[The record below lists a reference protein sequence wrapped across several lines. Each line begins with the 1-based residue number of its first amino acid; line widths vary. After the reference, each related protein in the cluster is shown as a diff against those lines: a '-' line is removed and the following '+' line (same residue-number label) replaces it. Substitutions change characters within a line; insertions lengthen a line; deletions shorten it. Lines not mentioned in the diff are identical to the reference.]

1 MRLWRRIFVFL
12 PDLDRLVA
20 LCRDHPERGA
30 VEEYVKDGRFTRKS
44 SWLQRRLNLLKVIS
58 TLPIEEVE

>member
-30 VEEYVKDGRFTRKS
+30 VEEYVKDGRFTRKG
-44 SWLQRRLNLLKVIS
+44 SWL
-58 TLPIEEVE
+58 